1 MSFIRAAKYYTKGY
15 SEIQTKVRDA
25 TSNADQP
32 PTGRM
37 LNEISQL
44 SFDPECLKAI
54 LEILDKRLNDKGKN
68 WRHVYKS
75 LLVLDYLLHSG
86 SEAIVMYFQTNAY
99 LIKTLT
105 DFQYV
110 DEESNKDHG
119 ASVRS
124 RAKDIANLLSDEARL
139 RQTRRNRAEMRDR
152 MMGKKPRTEK
162 EEEEYENENVQ
173 RRSQVISMASAGS
186 ERSPTSPKFSHPMST
201 GNSDDSRLSAIA
213 AIKAVRATEDR
224 HLMNAFKFSHA
235 ADEKKVEEQKKEDNV
250 RSFDDIFASEP
261 EDQSSAKPSQA
272 VPAAPVQPATAPAA
286 PSSNAFPLIVL
297 DDQAANNAS
306 QAPQVL
312 LTPTMSTFNPFY
324 QQTQLEMQQA
334 EFQRQQ
340 QEWQQVQAAH
350 EAQMQAQQ
358 QEMQQAQAQMQ
369 AQQQMMAQQMAQQAF
384 FQQQQQQMPPASAQ
398 VNNPWMQSQ
407 QQPMVASPWGLE
419 STQQAPSPA
428 SAGLGSKN
436 PFLSASSSA
445 ASVPSLYTS
454 FSSSSSSLASPPFP
468 PTPSTPSF
476 PPPSPTSNAASKES
490 KFKVDT
496 DQFESIFASRSDGG
510 MDTFG
515 NVGNL
520 RMGPNQHQHLLL

>member
-173 RRSQVISMASAGS
+173 RRSQVISMAGS
-186 ERSPTSPKFSHPMST
+186 ERSPTSPKFSNPMST

-261 EDQSSAKPSQA
+261 EDQSSAKPSQPIA
-272 VPAAPVQPATAPAA
+272 AAPVQPAAAPAA
-286 PSSNAFPLIVL
+286 ISSNGFPLIVL
-297 DDQAANNAS
+297 DDEAVNAS

-312 LTPTMSTFNPFY
+312 VTPTMSTFNPFY

-358 QEMQQAQAQMQ
+358 QEIQQAQAQMQ
-369 AQQQMMAQQMAQQAF
+369 AQQQQMMAQQMAQQAF
-384 FQQQQQQMPPASAQ
+384 FQQQQQQQTPPASAQ
-398 VNNPWMQSQ
+398 VNNPWMQGQ
-407 QQPMVASPWGLE
+407 QQPLVVSPWGLE
-419 STQQAPSPA
+419 STQQPPA

-476 PPPSPTSNAASKES
+476 PPPSPTSAAAKES

-496 DQFESIFASRSDGG
+496 DQFESIFASRTDSG